1 MSTFLIWQLAR
12 PPSSYGNSRA
22 HLPNMAT
29 QGPFTTIVLAVT
41 VMMDVVVVVIWAA
54 TLLAVDVLT
63 DELQVTTTQPPP
75 VA

>member
-1 MSTFLIWQLAR
+1 MTYS
-12 PPSSYGNSRA
+12 
-22 HLPNMAT
+22 

-63 DELQVTTTQPPP
+63 DELQVTASSLTYRQ
-75 VA
+75 